1 MVIRFVPADIGLAIS
16 LYLEQTDIFRSH
28 LAGNLLGDAAFKRLF
43 ERKYAKSLFVLK
55 QPRPFSSF
63 RAQFLEREVA
73 QRREL
78 RVVAGAYRY
87 RGTSVDRKGVV
98 TTRGALVFDA
108 SSFCTG
114 AVVHTRDGGPALRGN
129 GLGNLCSDFLALRNK
144 RRWCLT
150 WKERV
155 ERSVGAY
162 TYDGTLT
169 HEADGTLSW
178 KGSFS
183 WIGRPRGSFSY
194 VLQRAA
200 VDDDDDVRVL
210 LRPA

>member
-1 MVIRFVPADIGLAIS
+1 M
-16 LYLEQTDIFRSH
+16 
-28 LAGNLLGDAAFKRLF
+28 
-43 ERKYAKSLFVLK
+43 
-55 QPRPFSSF
+55 
-63 RAQFLEREVA
+63 
-73 QRREL
+73 
-78 RVVAGAYRY
+78 
-87 RGTSVDRKGVV
+87 DRKGVV
-98 TTRGALVFDA
+98 TTRGAPCSTRAALY
-108 SSFCTG
+108 G
-114 AVVHTRDGGPALRGN
+114 RRVHTRDGGPALRGN

-194 VLQRAA
+194 VLERAA
-200 VDDDDDVRVL
+200 EDDDDDVVRVP
-210 LRPA
+210 LRLA